1 MFGSFCWSG
10 SRVLIFSNPA
20 KTFITSPLN
29 CTYYLFGHFN
39 ILLSVTV
46 LKHKSKI
53 IYHIKSYQKQCH
65 QHKHFCKIS
74 WYFWIACACLIE
86 TVSHLTLVILLP
98 SSVRVFCLN
107 LTIDRIVQDIYES
120 PEKYSKIL
128 QNHLTYLF
136 EDVFCSITVVTLVA
150 VSHYLIISSK

>member
-1 MFGSFCWSG
+1 MYDSVFGSFCWSG

-53 IYHIKSYQKQCH
+53 IISNHIKSNVINTNIFAKYLG
-65 QHKHFCKIS
+65 IS
-74 WYFWIACACLIE
+74 ELP
-86 TVSHLTLVILLP
+86 VLV
-98 SSVRVFCLN
+98 
-107 LTIDRIVQDIYES
+107 
-120 PEKYSKIL
+120 
-128 QNHLTYLF
+128 
-136 EDVFCSITVVTLVA
+136 
-150 VSHYLIISSK
+150 